1 MFNFIK
7 KENEKARITE
17 EYIGNIEKK
26 LDIKFPTVLREYYLQ
41 HNGAEI
47 EECSFEMYDIEF
59 SVLSICDFYGTMTVE
74 KIIENDLRNDDI
86 PNECYPIAEDDINR
100 YYWNTADDKIYYYEK
115 DEEEPTVICES
126 IEAFFEIL
134 NKCCKENSIKI
145 KGKLENMPNPYLK
158 LVNIAQVKDN
168 ADIDT
173 ERILRYNGKFVK
185 VCIWIALILLLICL
199 LGMKFIDV
207 SFLLFIPVPVL
218 FLPVF
223 VIIDIINR
231 IITKKALCKY
241 DISEIKKEL
250 QAVSAIKLKG
260 IETYLT
266 KNYIISNS
274 KFLKITKYDEITWIY
289 LAQPIGTVAQQ
300 GTVAVAYQFGG
311 TPLIAHLNTGK
322 KERIAFIRNNEH
334 LNFVLGQVFKKN
346 SNALIGY
353 SVENREKYKN
363 RKI

>member
-134 NKCCKENSIKI
+134 NKSFDKMVTIPNLNKI
-145 KGKLENMPNPYLK
+145 PK
-158 LVNIAQVKDN
+158 
-168 ADIDT
+168 
-173 ERILRYNGKFVK
+173 K
-185 VCIWIALILLLICL
+185 V
-199 LGMKFIDV
+199 
-207 SFLLFIPVPVL
+207 
-218 FLPVF
+218 
-223 VIIDIINR
+223 
-231 IITKKALCKY
+231 
-241 DISEIKKEL
+241 
-250 QAVSAIKLKG
+250 
-260 IETYLT
+260 
-266 KNYIISNS
+266 SNS
-274 KFLKITKYDEITWIY
+274 KESIKK
-289 LAQPIGTVAQQ
+289 
-300 GTVAVAYQFGG
+300 
-311 TPLIAHLNTGK
+311 K
-322 KERIAFIRNNEH
+322 KEKQNNIIFYVTIILVIAMIIYGVFNKDDGEKESNVEKANAISTETMKQQSQELDDIFNKIFNE
-334 LNFVLGQVFKKN
+334 N
-346 SNALIGY
+346 
-353 SVENREKYKN
+353 
-363 RKI
+363 